1 MKNIRAL
8 VKAHNKQAGLGM
20 SFRFPIIIAMLAA
33 ITGSFPALADIYSFR
48 DENGVLNFTNIRP
61 NDAHYKV
68 RVAYKEPKPVFRPTA
83 VSYNYNNGN
92 DPVTLPPRLDALV
105 DQIAGDYA
113 VDKALVQAVIHAE
126 SAFNARAIS
135 PKGASG
141 LMQLMPETAERYG
154 VRDIFDPEQNIMGG
168 VHYLRDLLETF
179 GNNLQLALAAYNAGE
194 NSVLRYGG
202 IPPFPE
208 TINYVNRVLKLHD
221 AYRNRG

>member
-1 MKNIRAL
+1 
-8 VKAHNKQAGLGM
+8 M
-20 SFRFPIIIAMLAA
+20 SFRLPIIIAMLAA
-33 ITGSFPALADIYSFR
+33 VAGSFPAQADIYSFR
-48 DENGVLNFTNIRP
+48 DENGVLNFTNVRP

-68 RVAYKEPKPVFRPTA
+68 RVAYKEPKPALRPSA
-83 VSYNYNNGN
+83 VSYSYENGN
-92 DPVTLPPRLDALV
+92 NPVTLPPQLDALV

-126 SAFNARAIS
+126 SAFNVRAIS

-202 IPPFPE
+202 VPPFPE

>member
-1 MKNIRAL
+1 
-8 VKAHNKQAGLGM
+8 M

-68 RVAYKEPKPVFRPTA
+68 RVAYKEPKPVLRPTA

-154 VRDIFDPEQNIMGG
+154 VHDIFDPEQNIMGG

-208 TINYVNRVLKLHD
+208 TINYVNRVLRLHD